1 MVETKECP
9 FCQKQNKAVATV
21 CRYCY
26 STLNRMSSRDDTD
39 RCKKIRVRR
48 SARTTYLGDSF
59 VPASCS
65 LRTYSKFRQA
75 SEVRE
80 DYLAIKKERT
90 ESILVTS
97 KQKACADE
105 RFVKLVQRI
114 VGKKERTQEMVEG
127 RSLKGIV
134 AHMLD
139 FLGDY
144 SHGPP
149 LLAVANHATVKS
161 FTNFLITM

>member
-9 FCQKQNKAVATV
+9 FCHQQNKAMAGV

-26 STLNRMSSRDDTD
+26 STLNRMSSRGDTD
-39 RCKKIRVRR
+39 RSKKIRAR
-48 SARTTYLGDSF
+48 STRTTYLGYGF

-65 LRTYSKFRQA
+65 LRTYSKFKRA
-75 SEVRE
+75 SEVKE
-80 DYLAIKKERT
+80 DYFAIKKERT
-90 ESILVTS
+90 GSILVTS
-97 KQKACADE
+97 KQKAFTDE

-114 VGKKERTQEMVEG
+114 VEKKERTQETVEN
-127 RSLKGIV
+127 RSLKDIV
-134 AHMLD
+134 AHMLA
-139 FLGDY
+139 FLGDN

>member
-9 FCQKQNKAVATV
+9 FCHQQNKAVAAV

-26 STLNRMSSRDDTD
+26 STLNRMSSRGDTD
-39 RCKKIRVRR
+39 RSKKICAR
-48 SARTTYLGDSF
+48 STRTTYLGDGF

-65 LRTYSKFRQA
+65 LRTYSKFKRA
-75 SEVRE
+75 SEVKE

-90 ESILVTS
+90 GSILVTS
-97 KQKACADE
+97 QQKACTDE
-105 RFVKLVQRI
+105 RSVKLAQWI
-114 VGKKERTQEMVEG
+114 VGKKERTQETVEG
-127 RSLKGIV
+127 GSLKGTV
-134 AHMLD
+134 AHMLA
-139 FLGDY
+139 FFGNY

-149 LLAVANHATVKS
+149 SLAVANHATVKS

>member
-9 FCQKQNKAVATV
+9 FCHQQNKAAATV

-26 STLNRMSSRDDTD
+26 STLNRMSSRGDTD
-39 RCKKIRVRR
+39 RCKKIRAR
-48 SARTTYLGDSF
+48 STRTTYLGDGF

-65 LRTYSKFRQA
+65 LRTYSKFKQA
-75 SEVRE
+75 SEVKE
-80 DYLAIKKERT
+80 DYLAIKKEGT

-97 KQKACADE
+97 KQKACTDE

-114 VGKKERTQEMVEG
+114 MGKKERTQETVEG

-134 AHMLD
+134 AHMLA

-149 LLAVANHATVKS
+149 LLAVANHAPVKS